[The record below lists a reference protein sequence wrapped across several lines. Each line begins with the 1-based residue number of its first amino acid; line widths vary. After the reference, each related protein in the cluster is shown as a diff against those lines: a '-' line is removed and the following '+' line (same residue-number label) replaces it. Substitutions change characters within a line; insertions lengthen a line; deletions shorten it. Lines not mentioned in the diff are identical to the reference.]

1 VSFDY
6 TTLFICTITFFWR
19 FDHMNLAFLTRLPR
33 IGSLAAL
40 VSAGA
45 LIAAPGLAN
54 AGTISFSYAN
64 QTPVTTAGGSGT
76 IDVVVTDTTNTDTLF
91 QFNVESFLTNHG
103 GSNISLNA
111 AQETGAPVPPGSAG
125 GFTGG
130 TSGYVFGQSQ
140 YANSNDVTGG
150 GQIGVNSTT
159 DVQNSDSDVTS
170 GTLLGGGTQY
180 GMMQLEFTV
189 PPGTAAGSYV
199 LSFNTD
205 DPNTDGDYIN
215 LVSKSDF
222 THYLSPNQVNGAIFV
237 TGPEPASVVM
247 MIMGAIGFIG
257 IGLRRRARRA

>member
-1 VSFDY
+1 
-6 TTLFICTITFFWR
+6 
-19 FDHMNLAFLTRLPR
+19 MNLAFLTRLPR
-33 IGSLAAL
+33 IASLAAL
-40 VSAGA
+40 LSVGA

-64 QTPVTTAGGSGT
+64 QTPVNGVTGGSGT

-91 QFNVESFLTNHG
+91 QFNVESFLTNQG

-111 AQETGAPVPPGSAG
+111 ALETGAPVPPGSAG
-125 GFTGG
+125 GFAGG
-130 TSGYVFGQSQ
+130 TSGYVFGQTQ

-150 GQIGVNSTT
+150 GQIGVNSAT
-159 DVQNSDSDVTS
+159 DVQNSDSDVNA

-180 GMMQLEFTV
+180 GLMQLEFTV

-205 DPNTDGDYIN
+205 SVDTDGDYIN

-222 THYLSPNQVNGAIFV
+222 THYISPNQINGAIVV

-257 IGLRRRARRA
+257 LGLRRRARRA